1 MTRERVPAP
10 VRSFLAAHVR
20 SLAEL
25 ETLVLLLHNAGQWWT
40 AESVADELGISVSSA
55 GAALEGLARRN
66 LLDVRL
72 AEEVC
77 FQYRPASR
85 EQDEAVRDLDR
96 TYAAH
101 RAAVAALVGAPP
113 LDDVRAFADAF
124 RIRKKEDEDG

>member
-1 MTRERVPAP
+1 MMRERVPAP
-10 VRSFLAAHVR
+10 VRSFLAGHVR
-20 SLAEL
+20 SIAEL
-25 ETLVLLLHNAGQWWT
+25 ETLVLLLHNARQWWT
-40 AESVADELGISVSSA
+40 AESLADELGLSVREA

-77 FQYRPASR
+77 FQYKPASD
-85 EQDEAVRDLDR
+85 EQDAAVRELDR

-101 RAAVAALVGAPP
+101 RAAVAALVAAPP

-124 RIRKKEDEDG
+124 RILKKEDKDG